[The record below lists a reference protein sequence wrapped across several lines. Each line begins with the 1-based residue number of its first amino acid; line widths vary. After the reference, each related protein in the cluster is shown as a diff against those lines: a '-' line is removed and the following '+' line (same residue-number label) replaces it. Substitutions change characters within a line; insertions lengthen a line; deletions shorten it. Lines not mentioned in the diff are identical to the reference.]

1 MRPPQEKENSL
12 EPRYVSLLT
21 KAQID
26 LYAFICMLLGHR
38 DDAEDILQETNLML
52 MRHAAEYDGQRAFL
66 PWAKAFA
73 YNQVRKYLKS
83 RSRSPLVFSG
93 ELVDAIA
100 DDALREEGADRHELE
115 LLDRCIKKLTP
126 AQRGLIQN
134 RYFEDQ
140 SVESLAGR
148 MNKSPVSVYVQIH
161 RIRKLLG
168 KCIESYLRTE
178 KLAEVSAEG
187 GT

>member
-1 MRPPQEKENSL
+1 MRPPQDKANSL
-12 EPRYVSLLT
+12 EPRYVGLLT
-21 KAQID
+21 KAQMD

-38 DDAEDILQETNLML
+38 DEAEDILQETNLML

-100 DDALREEGADRHELE
+100 DDALRE
-115 LLDRCIKKLTP
+115 
-126 AQRGLIQN
+126 
-134 RYFEDQ
+134 
-140 SVESLAGR
+140 
-148 MNKSPVSVYVQIH
+148 
-161 RIRKLLG
+161 
-168 KCIESYLRTE
+168 
-178 KLAEVSAEG
+178 
-187 GT
+187 